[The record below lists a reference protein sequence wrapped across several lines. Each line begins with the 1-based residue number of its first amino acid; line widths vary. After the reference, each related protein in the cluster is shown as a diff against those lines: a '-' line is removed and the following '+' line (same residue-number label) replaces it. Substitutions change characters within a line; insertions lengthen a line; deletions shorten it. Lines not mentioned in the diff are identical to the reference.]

1 MPSTNRT
8 TTLTRFGLLATA
20 GLMLTAFYGDSSPAP
35 AKELPEEKPVREHK
49 PLKALTQDTHAL
61 VKSNTD
67 FALHLYGRLAGNQEH
82 NLFFSPYS
90 ITSVLTMVVEGA
102 RGETAE
108 QMGKVL
114 RYADTFRHGS
124 KLDATTPWD
133 TPRIHTGMA
142 TLNDHI
148 TSGSVP
154 PPKPI
159 RNRLTFLRKELKA
172 ANHQVGELQKEGNWN
187 AAYDVAARAQKLA
200 AEINRLQVQYGQ
212 YELRVANALWGEKTY
227 PFRQA
232 FLDTLQKHYP
242 GAGFFPVDF
251 RSDFEGA
258 RNRINGWV
266 EEQTHERIKEIISK
280 DVLKE
285 KSKEMM
291 RLVLTNAIYF
301 KGEWAEVFQ
310 ERATKNDDFTLAGG
324 TKARVPMMHRGYMPG
339 VRYAAFRG
347 NGTFFDTPR
356 QVPEGKIDAKRV
368 YPDEGGFALL
378 ELPYKGSEVSMV
390 VIVPRSADGLPAL
403 EKNLTSASLQAWVG
417 KLEQRPVHVFLPKF
431 KLETTYALEKALQA
445 MGMVRAFKDPG
456 LSDGAQFD
464 GMCASADPAE
474 KLYIS
479 KVLHKAFVEVNEKG
493 TEAAAAT
500 AVMMPKKDAA
510 PREVPFFPTFKADR
524 PFVFLIRHVRT
535 GSILF
540 LGRMTNPAEKG

>member
-1 MPSTNRT
+1 MPPTNRT
-8 TTLTRFGLLATA
+8 TTRFGLLATA
-20 GLMLTAFYGDSSPAP
+20 GLMLTAFYGDSPPAA
-35 AKELPEEKPVREHK
+35 AKEVPEEKPVREHK
-49 PLKALTQDTHAL
+49 TLKALTPDTRAL
-61 VKSNTD
+61 VESNTD

-90 ITSVLTMVVEGA
+90 ISSVLAMVVEGA

-108 QMGKVL
+108 QAGKVL
-114 RYADTFRHGS
+114 HYADTFRHS

-133 TPRIHTGMA
+133 TPRIHAGMA

-148 TSGSVP
+148 THGSVA
-154 PPKPI
+154 PPKPT
-159 RNRLTFLRKELKA
+159 RDRLTFLRKQLKA

-232 FLDTLQKHYP
+232 YLDTLQKHYP

-251 RSDFEGA
+251 RNDFQAA
-258 RNRINGWV
+258 RKRINGWV
-266 EEQTHERIKEIISK
+266 EEQTHERIKDMISK
-280 DVLKE
+280 DVLDE
-285 KSKEMM
+285 NGKEMM

-310 ERATKNDDFTLAGG
+310 ERATKNDAFTLAGG
-324 TKARVPMMHRGYMPG
+324 TKSLVPMMHRGYMPG

-356 QVPEGKIDAKRV
+356 QVPEGKIDPKHV
-368 YPDEGGFALL
+368 YPDENGFALL
-378 ELPYKGSEVSMV
+378 ELSYKGGEVSMV
-390 VIVPRSADGLPAL
+390 LIVPRSTDGLPAL
-403 EKNLTSASLQAWVG
+403 EKNLTAASLQTWVG
-417 KLEQRPVHVFLPKF
+417 KLDQRLVHVFLPKF
-431 KLETTYALEKALQA
+431 KLETKYALDKALQA

-500 AVMMPKKDAA
+500 AVMMPKKEAA

>member
-1 MPSTNRT
+1 
-8 TTLTRFGLLATA
+8 
-20 GLMLTAFYGDSSPAP
+20 MLTAFYGDSPPVA
-35 AKELPEEKPVREHK
+35 AKELAEEKPVREHK
-49 PLKALTQDTHAL
+49 PLKALTPDTHAL

-90 ITSVLTMVVEGA
+90 ISSVLAMVVEGA
-102 RGETAE
+102 RGETAA
-108 QMGKVL
+108 QAGKVL
-114 RYADTFRHGS
+114 HYADTFRRGS
-124 KLDATTPWD
+124 KLAATTPWD
-133 TPRIHTGMA
+133 TPRIHAGMA

-148 TSGSVP
+148 TQGSVP

-159 RNRLTFLRKELKA
+159 RDRLIFLRKQLKA

-187 AAYDVAARAQKLA
+187 AANDVAARAQKLA
-200 AEINRLQVQYGQ
+200 AEINRLQVQHGQ

-227 PFRQA
+227 PFRHA
-232 FLDTLQKHYP
+232 YLDTLQKHYP
-242 GAGFFPVDF
+242 DAGFFPVDF
-251 RSDFEGA
+251 RNDFEAA
-258 RNRINGWV
+258 RKRINGWV
-266 EEQTHERIKEIISK
+266 EEQTHERIRDMISR
-280 DVLKE
+280 DVLDDKG
-285 KSKEMM
+285 KEMM

-301 KGEWAEVFQ
+301 KGEWAEVFD
-310 ERATKNDDFTLAGG
+310 ERATKNGDFTLAGG
-324 TKARVPMMHRGYMPG
+324 TKARVPMMHRSFMPG

-347 NGTFFDTPR
+347 NGTFFDTPH
-356 QVPEGKIDAKRV
+356 QVPEGKIDPKHV

-403 EKNLTSASLQAWVG
+403 EKNVTSASLQAWVG

-431 KLETTYALEKALQA
+431 KLETKYALENALQA

-464 GMCASADPAE
+464 GMCASADPAK

-500 AVMMPKKDAA
+500 AVMMPKKDSA